1 MSFVAH
7 SVGPNPTVAD
17 IQEKGLAAVW
27 DGVMMHKV
35 FFDGVCRHLVGD

>member
-7 SVGPNPTVAD
+7 SIGPNPTVAD
-17 IQEKGLAAVW
+17 IQEKVLTAVW

-35 FFDGVCRHLVGD
+35 FFDGVYHYLLGN